1 MKAINKR
8 TLILTSIV
16 ILLPMFVGLA
26 LWSRLPEQM
35 PTHFGFNGT
44 ADGYSNRL
52 FAVVGLPLFLLA
64 IHLLCTFV
72 MRADP
77 KKQNISEKL
86 VQLSLW
92 IAPAVSLF
100 VGVSMYLSALGYVL
114 NINRFVS
121 VFVGLLFV
129 IMGNYLPKCRPNYT
143 MGIRLPWTLADEEN
157 WNRTHRFAGYVWI
170 VVGLVVLAS
179 AFFGGINNV
188 LTVLLIA
195 AAASPIV
202 YSYIY
207 AKKHGKI

>member
-16 ILLPMFVGLA
+16 ILMPMLVGLA
-26 LWSRLPEQM
+26 LWNRLPERM
-35 PTHFGFNGT
+35 PTHFNFSGEV
-44 ADGYSNRL
+44 DGYSSRL
-52 FAVVGLPLFLLA
+52 FAIVGLPLFILA
-64 IHLLCTFV
+64 MQLLCAFV
-72 MRADP
+72 LRADP

-86 VQLSLW
+86 VQLALW
-92 IAPAVSLF
+92 ICPAVSLF

-157 WNRTHRFAGYVWI
+157 WNHTHRFAGYVWI
-170 VVGLVVLAS
+170 VVGLAVLAS
-179 AFFGGINNV
+179 AFLGGINNV

-195 AAASPIV
+195 AAASPAV
-202 YSYIY
+202 YSYLY